1 MEKDSIKN
9 NNGIALEDKNEELKC
24 YLRGITGGIITN
36 PFNTFQQLYS
46 NESIII
52 DEPIL
57 ESPFGIDTEEALKE
71 LGYEVNIVKDREGSF
86 YCHIIYASNKKEL
99 KKATDYFIGNDFEKY
114 IILNNLKYRID
125 ITKQKIDFLNENYK
139 LIRRYYTDSGQLDN
153 AERIAREIALEDEN
167 IAFAITKLRGDAAE
181 IDISEIRNTKTKR
194 QRGVKEEELQIELIE
209 VDVKRKK
216 HRLKKV
222 LFIPFVLSLFLSNA
236 YACLCL
242 SFIQGAFSL
251 TGQAI
256 KASLEAQKSSLD
268 TLEETIKK
276 TKENVK
282 KQNQTLEINNKMLKD
297 EIIRDKELIFYLNQK
312 NNLK

>member
-1 MEKDSIKN
+1 M
-9 NNGIALEDKNEELKC
+9 
-24 YLRGITGGIITN
+24 
-36 PFNTFQQLYS
+36 
-46 NESIII
+46 
-52 DEPIL
+52 
-57 ESPFGIDTEEALKE
+57 
-71 LGYEVNIVKDREGSF
+71 
-86 YCHIIYASNKKEL
+86 
-99 KKATDYFIGNDFEKY
+99 
-114 IILNNLKYRID
+114 
-125 ITKQKIDFLNENYK
+125 
-139 LIRRYYTDSGQLDN
+139 
-153 AERIAREIALEDEN
+153 
-167 IAFAITKLRGDAAE
+167 
-181 IDISEIRNTKTKR
+181 
-194 QRGVKEEELQIELIE
+194 
-209 VDVKRKK
+209 
-216 HRLKKV
+216 KKV

-242 SFIQGAFSL
+242 SFIQSAFSL